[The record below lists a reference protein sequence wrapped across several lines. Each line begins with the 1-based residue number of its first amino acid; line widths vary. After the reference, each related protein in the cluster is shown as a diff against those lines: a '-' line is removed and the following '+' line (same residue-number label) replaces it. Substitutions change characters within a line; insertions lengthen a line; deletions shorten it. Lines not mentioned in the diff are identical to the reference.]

1 MEVTRPLNPMPT
13 AAKTPAFLFLLI
25 ALAVPIPWL
34 VNPKLNPLASIFF
47 NFIKSKTKIPKE
59 APITPVINVIMAVKD
74 GIPPIIYD
82 IPIAIGAVTLL
93 GRRLKINSLGNSKY
107 NDNKYVTKIAKID
120 PMNREIKIALLFI
133 TIKSHFL

>member
-1 MEVTRPLNPMPT
+1 MDVTRPLNPIPT

-34 VNPKLNPLASIFF
+34 ANPKLNPLASIFF

-59 APITPVINVIMAVKD
+59 APITPVISVIIAVKD
-74 GIPPIIYD
+74 GIPPIISD

-93 GRRLKINSLGNSKY
+93 GRRLKISSLGNSKY
-107 NDNKYVTKIAKID
+107 NDNK
-120 PMNREIKIALLFI
+120 
-133 TIKSHFL
+133 